1 MTTPM
6 THAVLTRLA
15 IFWSLCALLL
25 APLAFAE
32 GQHNSADGRD
42 AFSTLGLTEDLVVQG
57 NTDPHLV
64 ALQQDDAASGA
75 ATTDVAGA
83 EEEADEQEVSESP
96 DGWVEGGHRY
106 AARKADEMTQWVDN
120 FFGNDERDL
129 EQAYSRLRLRTIY
142 DWDDRLDNE
151 VKVRLGGK
159 VSLPQI
165 SDRLDLV
172 FRGEDMDGFNDRGVE
187 DADEDRI
194 GLQYE
199 VGPEDRRNGRFKLTV
214 GFGSSGPKPGVK
226 YVYQDALAEDVSFRF
241 TQRFTYDL
249 GDGGYGSSRFVVD
262 KALREREL
270 IRAYTRFL
278 YGEKTEGTE
287 WSTSLSYARGWEGE
301 GGRVGASWLYVG
313 ADGQTEPYDFV
324 KNYKVGMRI
333 RRQAYKDFLFWE
345 IEPSYNW
352 RIDEPYFDREGAWRI
367 ELRLEF
373 LLFDNPTETV
383 EQQIR

>member
-96 DGWVEGGHRY
+96 DGWVEGSHRY

-373 LLFDNPTETV
+373 LLFNNPSETV

>member
-1 MTTPM
+1 MTPTALIRIFCTILPLC
-6 THAVLTRLA
+6 TFLIAPSAQSQTQSIA
-15 IFWSLCALLL
+15 I
-25 APLAFAE
+25 
-32 GQHNSADGRD
+32 DGE
-42 AFSTLGLTEDLVVQG
+42 ASVGGPGLTEALIVQADAG
-57 NTDPHLV
+57 PHLI
-64 ALQQDDAASGA
+64 ASQKDNQDQDSEDLGV
-75 ATTDVAGA
+75 DG
-83 EEEADEQEVSESP
+83 EPEAVSESP

-151 VKVRLGGK
+151 IKVRLGGK

-165 SDRLDLV
+165 SERLDLV

-199 VGPEDRRNGRFKLTV
+199 VGPADRRNGRFKLTV
-214 GFGSSGPKPGVK
+214 GFGSSGPKPGIK
-226 YVYQDALAEDVSFRF
+226 YVYQDALAETVNFRF

-249 GDGGYGSSRFVVD
+249 GEGGYGSSRFVVD

-278 YGEKTEGTE
+278 YGERTEGTE
-287 WSTSLSYARGWEGE
+287 WSTSLSYARGWEGAS
-301 GGRVGASWLYVG
+301 GRVGASWLYVG
-313 ADGQTEPYDFV
+313 ADGQTEPYNFV

-373 LLFDNPTETV
+373 LLFDNPSETV

>member
-1 MTTPM
+1 
-6 THAVLTRLA
+6 
-15 IFWSLCALLL
+15 
-25 APLAFAE
+25 
-32 GQHNSADGRD
+32 
-42 AFSTLGLTEDLVVQG
+42 
-57 NTDPHLV
+57 
-64 ALQQDDAASGA
+64 
-75 ATTDVAGA
+75 
-83 EEEADEQEVSESP
+83 
-96 DGWVEGGHRY
+96 
-106 AARKADEMTQWVDN
+106 
-120 FFGNDERDL
+120 
-129 EQAYSRLRLRTIY
+129 
-142 DWDDRLDNE
+142 
-151 VKVRLGGK
+151 
-159 VSLPQI
+159 
-165 SDRLDLV
+165 
-172 FRGEDMDGFNDRGVE
+172 
-187 DADEDRI
+187 
-194 GLQYE
+194 
-199 VGPEDRRNGRFKLTV
+199 
-214 GFGSSGPKPGVK
+214 VK

-287 WSTSLSYARGWEGE
+287 WSTSLSYARGWEGK

-373 LLFDNPTETV
+373 LLFDNPSETV

>member
-96 DGWVEGGHRY
+96 DGWVEGSHRY

>member
-1 MTTPM
+1 MTPT
-6 THAVLTRLA
+6 ALIRVYLA
-15 IFWSLCALLL
+15 CSLLCASLL
-25 APLAFAE
+25 APLALSQTPDSVIDDQAGF
-32 GQHNSADGRD
+32 DR
-42 AFSTLGLTEDLVVQG
+42 LGLTETFISQG
-57 NTDPHLV
+57 DTRRHLI
-64 ALQQDDAASGA
+64 ALQQEKQNSNSETSELDADAKG
-75 ATTDVAGA
+75 
-83 EEEADEQEVSESP
+83 VSESA

-142 DWDDRLDNE
+142 DWGDRLDNE
-151 VKVRLGGK
+151 IKVRLGGK

-165 SDRLDLV
+165 SERLDLV

-199 VGPEDRRNGRFKLTV
+199 VGPADRRNGRFKLTV
-214 GFGSSGPKPGVK
+214 GFGSSGPKPGIK
-226 YVYQDALAEDVSFRF
+226 YVYQDALAETVNFRF

-249 GDGGYGSSRFVVD
+249 GEGGYGSSRFVVD

-287 WSTSLSYARGWEGE
+287 WSTTLSYARGWEGAS
-301 GGRVGASWLYVG
+301 GRVGARWLYIG

-333 RRQAYKDFLFWE
+333 RRQAFKDFLFWE

-373 LLFDNPTETV
+373 LLFDNPSETV

>member
-1 MTTPM
+1 MTPT
-6 THAVLTRLA
+6 ALIRVYLA
-15 IFWSLCALLL
+15 FSLLCASLL
-25 APLAFAE
+25 APLAVSQTPDSVIDDQAGFDRL
-32 GQHNSADGRD
+32 S
-42 AFSTLGLTEDLVVQG
+42 LTETFISQG
-57 NTDPHLV
+57 DTRRHLI
-64 ALQQDDAASGA
+64 ALQQEKQNSNSETSELDADAK
-75 ATTDVAGA
+75 
-83 EEEADEQEVSESP
+83 EVSESA

-129 EQAYSRLRLRTIY
+129 EQAYSRLRVRTIY

-151 VKVRLGGK
+151 IKVRLGGK

-165 SDRLDLV
+165 SERLDLV

-287 WSTSLSYARGWEGE
+287 WSTSLSYARGWEGK

-373 LLFDNPTETV
+373 LLFDNPSETV

>member
-1 MTTPM
+1 M
-6 THAVLTRLA
+6 THALLTPLA
-15 IFWSLCALLL
+15 IIWSLCALLL

-32 GQHNSADGRD
+32 GQHNSGDSTD
-42 AFSTLGLTEDLVVQG
+42 AFSTLGLTENLVVQG
-57 NTDPHLV
+57 DTDRHLI
-64 ALQQDDAASGA
+64 ALQQDDATSGA
-75 ATTDVAGA
+75 ATTDVAYA

-96 DGWVEGGHRY
+96 DGWVEGSHRY

-373 LLFDNPTETV
+373 LLFDNPSETV

>member
-1 MTTPM
+1 MTPT
-6 THAVLTRLA
+6 ALIRVYLA
-15 IFWSLCALLL
+15 CSLLCASLL
-25 APLAFAE
+25 APLALS
-32 GQHNSADGRD
+32 QTPNSVIDDQAGFDR
-42 AFSTLGLTEDLVVQG
+42 LGLTETFISQG
-57 NTDPHLV
+57 DTRRHLI
-64 ALQQDDAASGA
+64 ALQQEKQNSNSETSELDADAKG
-75 ATTDVAGA
+75 
-83 EEEADEQEVSESP
+83 VSESA

-151 VKVRLGGK
+151 IKVRLGGK

-165 SDRLDLV
+165 SERLDLV

-199 VGPEDRRNGRFKLTV
+199 VGPADRRNGRFKLTV
-214 GFGSSGPKPGVK
+214 GFGSSGPKPGIK
-226 YVYQDALAEDVSFRF
+226 YVYQDALAETVNFRF

-249 GDGGYGSSRFVVD
+249 GEGGYGSSRFVVD

-287 WSTSLSYARGWEGE
+287 WSTSLSYARGWEGAS
-301 GGRVGASWLYVG
+301 GRVGASWLYIG

-352 RIDEPYFDREGAWRI
+352 RIDEPYFNREGAWRI

-373 LLFDNPTETV
+373 LLFDNPSETV

>member
-1 MTTPM
+1 M

-32 GQHNSADGRD
+32 GQHNSGDSTD
-42 AFSTLGLTEDLVVQG
+42 AFSTLGLTENLVVQG

-75 ATTDVAGA
+75 ATTDVAYA

-96 DGWVEGGHRY
+96 DGWVEGSHRY

-226 YVYQDALAEDVSFRF
+226 YVYQDALAEAVSFRF

>member
-1 MTTPM
+1 MSPTMTPL
-6 THAVLTRLA
+6 ALTRVCL
-15 IFWSLCALLL
+15 IFSLLCASLL
-25 APLAFAE
+25 APFALS
-32 GQHNSADGRD
+32 QTADSVTDDQAGFDR
-42 AFSTLGLTEDLVVQG
+42 LGLTEALIVQA
-57 NTDPHLV
+57 DASPHLI
-64 ALQQDDAASGA
+64 ALQQDNPDQDSEGP
-75 ATTDVAGA
+75 DVDG
-83 EEEADEQEVSESP
+83 EADAVSESP

-120 FFGNDERDL
+120 FFGNDERDM

-142 DWDDRLDNE
+142 DWDDRLDDE
-151 VKVRLGGK
+151 IKVRLGGK

-165 SDRLDLV
+165 SERLDLV

-373 LLFDNPTETV
+373 LLFDNPSETV

>member
-1 MTTPM
+1 M

-32 GQHNSADGRD
+32 GQHTSADGTD

-96 DGWVEGGHRY
+96 DGWVEGSHRY